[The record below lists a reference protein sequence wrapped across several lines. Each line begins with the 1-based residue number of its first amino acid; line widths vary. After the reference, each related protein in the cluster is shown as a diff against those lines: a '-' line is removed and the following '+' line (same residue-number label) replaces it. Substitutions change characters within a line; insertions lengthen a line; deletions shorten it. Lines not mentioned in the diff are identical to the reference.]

1 MDKTVT
7 GAELLTFA
15 PPVDDGTDHAVAA
28 NLAVEVAHGQI
39 GAYCRGRHVDRR
51 GNYRPGIR
59 SVVLTVGARILANPG
74 QISSNVQVG
83 AAAVRKG
90 AGFSGFTLS
99 ELSVLDRY
107 RKRGI

>member
-1 MDKTVT
+1 MDKIVT

-15 PPVDDGTDHAVAA
+15 PPVDDGTDQNSAA
-28 NLAVEVAHGQI
+28 LIAVEVAHGLI
-39 GAYCRGRHVDRR
+39 AAYCRGRHLDFM
-51 GNYRPGIR
+51 GKYRPGVR

-83 AAAVRKG
+83 AATVRKG
-90 AGFSGFTLS
+90 TGFNGFTLA